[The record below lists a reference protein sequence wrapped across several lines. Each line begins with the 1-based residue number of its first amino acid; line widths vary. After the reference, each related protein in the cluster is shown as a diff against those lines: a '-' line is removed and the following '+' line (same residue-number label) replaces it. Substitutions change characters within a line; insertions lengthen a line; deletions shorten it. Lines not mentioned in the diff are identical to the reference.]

1 MEDFICPFC
10 DTNKE
15 CILLDDNLVKCEEC
29 LAIFEWEDDEE
40 PPKQRRTKPRKRTE
54 ENLDDGI

>member
-10 DTNKE
+10 DTRE
-15 CILLDDNLVKCEEC
+15 CVLLTDNLVKCEEC
-29 LAIFEWEDDEE
+29 ASIFEWDDDEE